1 MPRPQRVSSSGLGLF
16 VVACCQIA
24 RQYTYC
30 ILFCMFKQFKR
41 LLLFSAF
48 FSAWAFRWHG
58 GDTMCLFMFFF
69 VVVVVA
75 AAAKEDESCNYAFV
89 RRTP

>member
-30 ILFCMFKQFKR
+30 ILFCMFKR
-41 LLLFSAF
+41 LLFSAF
-48 FSAWAFRWHG
+48 FSGWAFRWHG
-58 GDTMCLFMFFF
+58 GDTMSRFMFFLLF
-69 VVVVVA
+69 VVA